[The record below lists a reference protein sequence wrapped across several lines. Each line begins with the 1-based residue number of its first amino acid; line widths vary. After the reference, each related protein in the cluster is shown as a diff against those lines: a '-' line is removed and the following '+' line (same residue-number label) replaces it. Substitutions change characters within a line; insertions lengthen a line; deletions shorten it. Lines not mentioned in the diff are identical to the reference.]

1 MNTLLENLGYT
12 ARILAIIGF
21 IIGVH
26 LMVILVRALGSRF
39 LLVLPRGT
47 FAKGRSL
54 AGLLTSAAIFVLYFA
69 AVGLVLKEIDPEF
82 ADWMVAVNYEV
93 EKKTITPVPKN

>member
-26 LMVILVRALGSRF
+26 LMVILVRALGSRD

-47 FAKGRSL
+47 FAKGGSL
-54 AGLLTSAAIFVLYFA
+54 AGL
-69 AVGLVLKEIDPEF
+69 
-82 ADWMVAVNYEV
+82 
-93 EKKTITPVPKN
+93 